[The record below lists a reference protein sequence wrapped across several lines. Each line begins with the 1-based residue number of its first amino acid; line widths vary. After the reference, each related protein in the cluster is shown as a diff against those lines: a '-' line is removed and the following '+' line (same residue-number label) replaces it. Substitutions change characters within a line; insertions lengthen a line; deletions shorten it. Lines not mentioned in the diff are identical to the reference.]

1 MFLNYSFWFLLV
13 QELTN
18 VGYALVHHNLL
29 GADDEVEQGNWIGG
43 SVTMILRPGICN
55 RLQVQAPYLE
65 WVTMGGGQNNVVEST
80 TLSLLDID
88 SVATS
93 KAADTDLPVDGE
105 LGNTEKDI
113 TALDNPD
120 EKEDLDCLF
129 SMTTKQGQ
137 IYVME
142 AITADESQRLVA
154 GVKNLVCRLSRQLIA
169 GDENVLTDFFD
180 NAQEPDDIR
189 LSMDE
194 AMLRV
199 SHALLDH
206 MSRA

>member
-1 MFLNYSFWFLLV
+1 
-13 QELTN
+13 
-18 VGYALVHHNLL
+18 
-29 GADDEVEQGNWIGG
+29 
-43 SVTMILRPGICN
+43 
-55 RLQVQAPYLE
+55 
-65 WVTMGGGQNNVVEST
+65 MGGGQNNVVEST